1 MKFRFL
7 FLFVAALAL
16 ASCGGNSGH
25 THSHNGE
32 EHSHEEAGH
41 DGHMHGDEA
50 AADMGE
56 THTQGKEYTS
66 AYVCPMHCEGSGS
79 DQPGTCPVCGMD
91 YVARAEHIQDG
102 HGHE

>member
-1 MKFRFL
+1 MKIRFL

-16 ASCGGNSGH
+16 ASCGGNSGN

-32 EHSHEEAGH
+32 THSH
-41 DGHMHGDEA
+41 DEA
-50 AADMGE
+50 ASSAGDTHQGGE
-56 THTQGKEYTS
+56 AYTS

-79 DQPGTCPVCGMD
+79 SEPGNCPACGMD